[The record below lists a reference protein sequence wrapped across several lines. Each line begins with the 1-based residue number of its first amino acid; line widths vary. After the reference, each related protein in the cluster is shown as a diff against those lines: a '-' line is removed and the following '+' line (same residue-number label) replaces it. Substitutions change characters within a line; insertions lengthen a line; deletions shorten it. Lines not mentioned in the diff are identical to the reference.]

1 MEVAGAIEMSKLET
15 PMTRRY
21 WERVGGT
28 LLEEYLV
35 VPRGPGVGKRLIDAV
50 IIVDGKNRIA
60 SQGER
65 IGLDR
70 RDLIIVQTKAYRLGM
85 YLMGQALFSRVLI
98 EDRFKPRSVR
108 TVALC
113 AIDDAVLRPIA
124 ERYGIEVVVDDLAA
138 RSITG
143 KDPA

>member
-1 MEVAGAIEMSKLET
+1 MSKLET

-21 WERVGGT
+21 WKRVGGT
-28 LLEEYLV
+28 LLMEYLI
-35 VPRGPGVGKRLIDAV
+35 VPRGPGVGQRLIDAV
-50 IIVDGKNRIA
+50 IILDGDNRIA
-60 SQGER
+60 HPGER
-65 IGLDR
+65 VSLDG

-98 EDRFKPRSVR
+98 ENRFTARSVR

-124 ERYGIEVVVDDLAA
+124 ERWSIEVVVDDPAA
-138 RSITG
+138 Q
-143 KDPA
+143 